1 MRIDFFFDPMCPWC
15 WITSRWIVE
24 VEPQRDLEVH
34 WRTFSLLEKN
44 RDRMPA
50 EYLDRVSAGHNALR
64 VAEALRAEEGER
76 AVGMFYTELGARI
89 HHDRVPADEIE
100 LATVLRNVG
109 LSRDIVSVADDTKWD
124 TAIRASMDEGIAL
137 AGEDVGVPLISF
149 DRKTAYFGPV
159 VTPAPHGDAA
169 LQLWDS
175 VAMLAQFPGFY
186 ELKNS
191 ARAKPEFGQR
201 PIVARLSGSSS

>member
-1 MRIDFFFDPMCPWC
+1 
-15 WITSRWIVE
+15 
-24 VEPQRDLEVH
+24 
-34 WRTFSLLEKN
+34 
-44 RDRMPA
+44 
-50 EYLDRVSAGHNALR
+50 
-64 VAEALRAEEGER
+64 
-76 AVGMFYTELGARI
+76 VGMFYTELGARI